1 MDSSS
6 PSDSPESPK
15 PNAPL
20 TSSRDSREAGAMP
33 LQVRPATRED
43 IPAILALLEEFVRQQ
58 LVLPRTPEEM
68 AENYR
73 NFVVAL
79 RREDGTMVG
88 VGALRPHGEGLFE
101 VRSLAV
107 SQVCHGQGIGSRIV
121 EALLQRA
128 REMTPPAQC
137 VFTLTKRPAFFR
149 NLGFRLAPKEDFPAK
164 IWTDCRLC
172 PKYHCC
178 DETALRW
185 EP

>member
-1 MDSSS
+1 M
-6 PSDSPESPK
+6 
-15 PNAPL
+15 
-20 TSSRDSREAGAMP
+20 
-33 LQVRPATRED
+33 RPATRED
-43 IPAILALLEEFVRQQ
+43 IPEILALLEEFVRQQ

-73 NFVVAL
+73 NFVVAC
-79 RREDGTMVG
+79 RQKDGTLVG

-107 SQVCHGQGIGSRIV
+107 PQAYHGQGIGSRIV

-128 REMTPPAQC
+128 RNMTPPARC

-178 DETALRW
+178 DEIALRR